1 MKTSDTK
8 YDAILKT
15 GRSLFWKYGFK
26 RVSIEEICRE
36 AGVSKM
42 TYYKFFPNKLELA
55 RKIYDNEADR
65 GIREFKLF
73 MTAEGSPAEKMM
85 KMLKLKQEG
94 TNDISKEFLADFYN
108 NPELGLKDH
117 IEQVMRRLWNE
128 IMDDFRNAQK
138 RGVFRKDIKP
148 ELILYFAE
156 KMMDMI
162 NDPRLISMY
171 EKPQDMVMELAT
183 FFVFG
188 ISPGK

>member
-1 MKTSDTK
+1 MKTSDAK
-8 YDAILKT
+8 YDTILKT

-36 AGVSKM
+36 AGISKM
-42 TYYKFFPNKLELA
+42 TYYKFFPNKIELA

-73 MTAEGSPAEKMM
+73 MSEEGSPAEKMM
-85 KMLKLKQEG
+85 RMLKLKQEG

-108 NPELGLKDH
+108 NPELGLKEH
-117 IEQVMRRLWNE
+117 IEQVNRRLWKE

-138 RGVFRKDIKP
+138 KGLFRKDIKP

-162 NDPRLISMY
+162 NDPLLISMY

-188 ISPGK
+188 ISPKN